1 MTSDELAT
9 GFVFVLRATPVSAA
23 LSLPLRGWSDTFAQM
38 TLRLFHL
45 SNLLRFCGEGLVTGF
60 LIDRVFAP
68 YITAGVF
75 SLVACGCLALGLGG
89 IEYALVAAI
98 ALGLA
103 MGAEVDLI
111 GYFTARYFGLRNYGV
126 LFGIQYSAFSLGC
139 GISPLLAGQ
148 IWDLTGNYDYALIGA
163 AVLLMLAVLISLSLP
178 KFPALQELDVD

>member
-1 MTSDELAT
+1 
-9 GFVFVLRATPVSAA
+9 
-23 LSLPLRGWSDTFAQM
+23 
-38 TLRLFHL
+38 
-45 SNLLRFCGEGLVTGF
+45 
-60 LIDRVFAP
+60 
-68 YITAGVF
+68 
-75 SLVACGCLALGLGG
+75 
-89 IEYALVAAI
+89 
-98 ALGLA
+98 